1 MAKIETKTVVIR
13 FSKIVKDKETAEFDI
28 DSSVTKTLEDVAQEM
43 CGSNVV
49 VEAEVL
55 ENEWKNNN

>member
-13 FSKIVKDKETAEFDI
+13 FSKIVKDKENAEFDI

-43 CGSNVV
+43 CGSNIV

>member
-13 FSKIVKDKETAEFDI
+13 FSKIVKDKENAEFDI

-43 CGSNVV
+43 CGSNIV
-49 VEAEVL
+49 VEAKVL
-55 ENEWKNNN
+55 ENE

>member
-13 FSKIVKDKETAEFDI
+13 FSKIVKDKENAEFDI

-43 CGSNVV
+43 CGSNIV

-55 ENEWKNNN
+55 ENE